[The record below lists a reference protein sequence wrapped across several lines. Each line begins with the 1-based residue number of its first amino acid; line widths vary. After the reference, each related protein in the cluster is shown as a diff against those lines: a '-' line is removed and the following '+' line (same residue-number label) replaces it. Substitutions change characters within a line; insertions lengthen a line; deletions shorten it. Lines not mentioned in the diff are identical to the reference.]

1 MEMDQFKELYSA
13 DMHRY
18 SGSAG
23 TFLKKFHRYLRKAQ
37 CCKNPLMK
45 YYYRFL
51 FERIK
56 QKRGIELSFRTKIG
70 KGFYMGHP
78 FNITVNMGAE
88 IGENCN
94 IHKGVTIGQENRGPR
109 KGAPKIG
116 NSVWIGVN
124 AAIVGKITIGDDVL
138 IAANSYVNCD
148 VPSHSVVYGNPC
160 IIKQKE
166 NATESYVN
174 NKV

>member
-1 MEMDQFKELYSA
+1 MWRQMEMDQFKELYSA

-78 FNITVNMGAE
+78 FNIT
-88 IGENCN
+88 
-94 IHKGVTIGQENRGPR
+94 
-109 KGAPKIG
+109 
-116 NSVWIGVN
+116 
-124 AAIVGKITIGDDVL
+124 
-138 IAANSYVNCD
+138 
-148 VPSHSVVYGNPC
+148 
-160 IIKQKE
+160 
-166 NATESYVN
+166 
-174 NKV
+174 